1 MTNKPL
7 EAARKYLKR
16 GWRVLPVA
24 PGQKGT
30 HISEWQNL
38 RLIADDL
45 EHYFKPDS
53 NIGILL
59 GECSRDL
66 TDVDCDTPEAI
77 SCAHSL
83 LPATLL
89 SGRGSNISHFWYTCT
104 AAKSQKFKDLDGS
117 VLLEIRH
124 DEHQTVVEPSIHP
137 SGDTYRWVNDMDPR
151 EIKAEKLYDLCH
163 KVAAATLI
171 GRHLPTGGRHD
182 IALALAGWLLKK
194 LDEYEV
200 LEILEAAWKTQ
211 SVGSDALKDLHSIV
225 SDTKEKLDLGEPIV
239 GKRTLDEYLPGLS
252 QRINQWF
259 GWKGEPADATARTDY
274 GNGQRFVARYGGDVK
289 FVWEWKKWAFW
300 NGKRWEKDEIGYV
313 KHLATEAV
321 RSLYLEAAVAPSE
334 EAGKLAKHAL
344 GSLQHGKVESM
355 LKMAA
360 SEPGMTISAD
370 RFDSNDH
377 LLNCENGTLD
387 LFANK
392 LLPHDKQD
400 FITRLVPVPYR
411 PAAKSPRFTRFMKE
425 ILPDGDTRDFV
436 HKAIGYSLTGDV
448 SERSLFIAQGPG
460 NNGKSTLLNACADVL
475 GDYAA
480 RANAEVFLEKP
491 AGSIPNDVAQLKGP
505 RLVLASEVENGK
517 RLSEAQVK
525 NFTGGSDKLVG
536 RFLYGE
542 HFEFYPK
549 FTAWILTNPLPRI
562 KGTDPAIWNRLRI
575 IPFHTIP
582 AKIDLKLPKTLQR
595 EAEGILAWMVA
606 GFQMYRKH
614 GLKSPVEVESMKQ
627 HYRIDQDVIAR
638 FVAETC
644 ERGAGYSALLDELF
658 SEFKDWAVDSEEW
671 KISKNRFS
679 SRLDD
684 LHCGTV
690 VRGRKTYK
698 TTIRFRE
705 DSGDDGGG
713 GHAADGPQPPEVG
726 GNAVLHKK
734 GVVGASSN
742 GADADNTPGV
752 PVGADV
758 GRNSEPVDVPTVPDE
773 VAGGILADSQ
783 VQHGSG
789 ELDVAYLRNIDP
801 GSMDIWAID
810 TETTGLDP
818 RSSKLRVLSTTNR
831 SRGDVGE
838 PQAFDLDKEYELA
851 EAHLLRITTSKV
863 PVVFHNAAFDLAFLE
878 QRFPGTIQ
886 QLEGRVYDTMILSQL
901 AYAGQSVPPLKGFRT
916 GHSLEACCERE
927 LGISLD
933 KGEQASDW
941 GGSLTRSQLDYAAR
955 DTEHLPA
962 LLGALAGKCNAAG
975 VSDKIIRLEMDLTP
989 HLVTMRGR
997 GLQVDV
1003 EGWKKKAEESQDTVV
1018 GCEVLL
1024 VEKLTELV
1032 DEDFAEDLP
1041 ELNWGSPKQIQFAFA
1056 EAGVFLEDTKDA
1068 TLANSDDEFGLFD
1081 LLRQHRKANKLANS
1095 YGENW
1100 LEHVDQDGFIHP
1112 EWKQTSTDTGRMAC
1126 ANPNVQQIP
1135 RDADFR
1141 SLFTARDG
1149 YKFVVADYSQIEL
1162 RIAAKIAKD
1171 PVMLEAYR
1179 RGDDIHT
1186 LTAAAI
1192 TGKVTPTK
1200 EDRQLAKAVNF
1211 GLLYGMGAAKL
1222 RTYAKTEYGVTLSD
1236 EDAAKYRN
1244 RWLNTYQFIR
1254 SWHKR
1259 EGSKLR
1265 SALAGRDG
1273 ETLSVK
1279 TLSGRVR
1286 GKVDL
1291 YTERL
1296 NTPVQGSGADGIKAA
1311 LLKVARRELYHPVA
1325 VVHDELVVEVP
1336 ADGDEQ
1342 QYKQDIEQIMVDEM
1356 EAMIN
1361 VKGKAVPV
1369 EVEGKL
1375 TSRWEK

>member
-7 EAARKYLKR
+7 EAAQKYLAR
-16 GWRVLPVA
+16 GWKVLPVA
-24 PGQKGT
+24 PQQKGT
-30 HISEWQNL
+30 HISEWQDL
-38 RLIADDL
+38 RLTEDEL

-59 GECSRDL
+59 GECSGDL
-66 TDVDCDTPEAI
+66 TDIDCDTPEAI
-77 SCAHSL
+77 KCAHRL
-83 LPATLL
+83 LPSTLL
-89 SGRGSNISHFWYTCT
+89 SGRGSNISHFWYTSPGV
-104 AAKSQKFKDLDGS
+104 KSQKFKDLDGS

-124 DEHQTVVEPSIHP
+124 DLHQTVVEPSIHP
-137 SGDTYRWVNDMDPR
+137 SGDKYRWVNEREPR
-151 EIKAEKLYDLCH
+151 EVEAPKLYDLCH

-171 GRHLPTGGRHD
+171 GRHLPVGGRHD
-182 IALALAGWLLKK
+182 IALALAGWLLKN

-200 LEILEAAWKTQ
+200 LEILEAAWTTQ
-211 SVGSDALKDLHSIV
+211 NVGSDAIKDLHSIV
-225 SDTKEKLDLGEPIV
+225 SDTKEKLDLGDPIT

-252 QRINQWF
+252 QRISQWF
-259 GWKGEPADATARTDY
+259 GWKGEPSDATARTDY

-289 FVWEWKKWAFW
+289 YVWEWKKWAFW

-321 RSLYLEAAVAPSE
+321 RSLYLEAAVAPSDE
-334 EAGKLAKHAL
+334 GARLAKHAL
-344 GSLQHGKVESM
+344 GSLQHGKVEAM

-387 LFANK
+387 LTSGK

-411 PAAKSPRFTRFMKE
+411 PAAKASRFRSFMEE
-425 ILPDGDTRDFV
+425 ILPDPDTRDFV

-575 IPFHTIP
+575 IPFHTVP
-582 AKIDLKLPKTLQR
+582 AKIDLKLPKVLQR
-595 EAEGILAWMVA
+595 EAEGILSWMVE
-606 GFQMYRKH
+606 GYQMYRKD
-614 GLKSPVEVESMKQ
+614 GLKSPVEVETMKN

-644 ERGAGYSALLDELF
+644 ERGSEYSELLDKLF
-658 SEFKDWAVDSEEW
+658 AEFKEWAVDSEEW

-684 LHCGTV
+684 LGCDTLV
-690 VRGRKTYK
+690 TGRKTYK
-698 TTIRFRE
+698 TAIRFRE
-705 DSGDDGGG
+705 DGEGG
-713 GHAADGPQPPEVG
+713 DGPDGHTPPEVG
-726 GNAVLHKK
+726 AGARLTPKGPLSATDRSEGTISDHKSSDESTT
-734 GVVGASSN
+734 VGQ
-742 GADADNTPGV
+742 
-752 PVGADV
+752 
-758 GRNSEPVDVPTVPDE
+758 EPDSVDEATVPDK
-773 VAGGILADSQ
+773 VAGGVLEDAP
-783 VQHGSG
+783 VQHGAVVADVASIRDSDPG
-789 ELDVAYLRNIDP
+789 HLDV
-801 GSMDIWAID
+801 WAID

-818 RSSKLRVLSTTNR
+818 RSSKLRVLATANPA
-831 SRGDVGE
+831 RGDVGE
-838 PQAFDLDKEYELA
+838 PQAFDLDQEYDLA
-851 EAHLLRITTSKV
+851 ESHLRGILDSGA
-863 PVVFHNAAFDLAFLE
+863 PVVFHNGAFDLAFLE
-878 QRFPGTIQ
+878 QRFPGVIEA
-886 QLEGRVYDTMILSQL
+886 LDGRVYDTMILSQL
-901 AYAGQSVPPLKGFRT
+901 AYAGRAVPPLVGFRT
-916 GHSLEACCERE
+916 GHSLEACLERE
-927 LGISLD
+927 LGIHID
-933 KGEQASDW
+933 KSEQTSDW
-941 GGSLTRSQLDYAAR
+941 GGTLTRGQLEYAAR

-962 LLGALAGKCNAAG
+962 LLVALAGKCESVG
-975 VSDKIIRLEMDLTP
+975 VSDRIVSLEMDLTP
-989 HLVTMRGR
+989 HLVKMRDR
-997 GLQVDV
+997 GIRVDV
-1003 EGWKKKAEESQDTVV
+1003 EGWRRKAIESQETVV

-1024 VEKLTELV
+1024 VERLTELV

-1056 EAGVFLEDTKDA
+1056 EAGVLLEDTKDS
-1068 TLANSDDEFGLFD
+1068 TLANSDDEYGLFD
-1081 LLRQHRKANKLANS
+1081 LLRQHRKASKLASS
-1095 YGENW
+1095 YGIKW

-1112 EWKQTSTDTGRMAC
+1112 EWKQTSTETGRMAC

-1135 RDADFR
+1135 RDEDFR

-1149 YKFVVADYSQIEL
+1149 YKFVVSDYSQIEL

-1171 PVMLEAYR
+1171 PVMLEAYQ

-1192 TGKVTPTK
+1192 TGKADPTK
-1200 EDRQLAKAVNF
+1200 DDRQLAKAVNF
-1211 GLLYGMGAAKL
+1211 GLLYGMGAEKL

-1236 EDAAKYRN
+1236 KEAKVYRN
-1244 RWLNTYQFIR
+1244 RWLDTYQFIR
-1254 SWHKR
+1254 SWHRR
-1259 EGSKLR
+1259 EGSKLNSAR
-1265 SALAGRDG
+1265 SGQHG
-1273 ETLSVK
+1273 ETLSIK

-1286 GKVDL
+1286 GNVDL

-1311 LLKVARRELYHPVA
+1311 LLEVARRDSFHPVA

-1336 ADGDEQ
+1336 ADGNEEQ
-1342 QYKQDIEQIMVDEM
+1342 YQQQIEKIMVEQM

-1361 VKGKAVPV
+1361 VKGDPVPV
-1369 EVEGKL
+1369 AVEGKL